1 MQKKLTPLVIVLALL
16 SPGLL
21 WADTPAK
28 PTDPQIAHIAYTAG
42 LIDVEA
48 GKLALEKSQNTDVRA
63 FAQRMVGDHTAVND
77 QALALVKKLNV
88 TPEDNPTSQSLTKQ
102 AETTRKKLAG
112 LTGAAFDKAYIDNEV
127 AFHKTVNSALS
138 TTLIPDAQNSELKSS
153 LAEWPQSVRGAS
165 GARGASG
172 SATVFGEV
180 VVCGRRSNQAI
191 RVEGML
197 KRNNSDYARL
207 SDGELASRIAARDVA
222 AVRLV
227 TGRNNQ
233 RLFRT
238 AWSILK
244 DRSEAEEAV
253 QDGYLKAFDAIET
266 FAGRSSLSTWLT
278 RIVVNEALS
287 RRSRAQRRS
296 RLLNQESVV
305 VLEEYREKLM
315 AGSVT
320 QSPEKVLMRRQI
332 AKLLETAIARLPD
345 TFRPVF
351 VLREIEG
358 LSVEDTA
365 EALQIPEETVKTRLF
380 RARRRLQKELD
391 PELCGALS
399 ETFPFAGADCEALT
413 NRVLASF
420 SKSTKGI

>member
-1 MQKKLTPLVIVLALL
+1 
-16 SPGLL
+16 
-21 WADTPAK
+21 
-28 PTDPQIAHIAYTAG
+28 
-42 LIDVEA
+42 
-48 GKLALEKSQNTDVRA
+48 
-63 FAQRMVGDHTAVND
+63 
-77 QALALVKKLNV
+77 
-88 TPEDNPTSQSLTKQ
+88 
-102 AETTRKKLAG
+102 
-112 LTGAAFDKAYIDNEV
+112 
-127 AFHKTVNSALS
+127 
-138 TTLIPDAQNSELKSS
+138 
-153 LAEWPQSVRGAS
+153 
-165 GARGASG
+165 
-172 SATVFGEV
+172 
-180 VVCGRRSNQAI
+180 
-191 RVEGML
+191 ML
-197 KRNNSDYARL
+197 KQSKSDYATL
-207 SDGELASRIAARDVA
+207 SDSELASRIATRDVA
-222 AVRLV
+222 AVRLM

-253 QDGYLKAFDAIET
+253 QDGYLKAFDAIGT

-278 RIVVNEALS
+278 RIVANEALS

-320 QSPEKVLMRRQI
+320 QSPEKALMQRQI

-345 TFRPVF
+345 AFRPVF

-399 ETFPFAGADCEALT
+399 ETFPFAGVDCEAMT
-413 NRVLASF
+413 ERVL
-420 SKSTKGI
+420 TKLCRAAKTI

>member
-1 MQKKLTPLVIVLALL
+1 
-16 SPGLL
+16 
-21 WADTPAK
+21 
-28 PTDPQIAHIAYTAG
+28 
-42 LIDVEA
+42 
-48 GKLALEKSQNTDVRA
+48 
-63 FAQRMVGDHTAVND
+63 
-77 QALALVKKLNV
+77 
-88 TPEDNPTSQSLTKQ
+88 
-102 AETTRKKLAG
+102 
-112 LTGAAFDKAYIDNEV
+112 
-127 AFHKTVNSALS
+127 
-138 TTLIPDAQNSELKSS
+138 
-153 LAEWPQSVRGAS
+153 
-165 GARGASG
+165 
-172 SATVFGEV
+172 
-180 VVCGRRSNQAI
+180 
-191 RVEGML
+191 ML
-197 KRNNSDYARL
+197 KQKNSDYTTL

-233 RLFRT
+233 RLFRA

-253 QDGYLKAFDAIET
+253 QDGYMKAFDAIES

-287 RRSRAQRRS
+287 RRSRAQARS
-296 RLLNQESVV
+296 RLLSQESVL

-320 QSPEKVLMRRQI
+320 QSPERILMRRQI

-399 ETFPFAGADCEALT
+399 ETFPFAGADCAAMTERLLTALC
-413 NRVLASF
+413 
-420 SKSTKGI
+420 KSTRN

>member
-1 MQKKLTPLVIVLALL
+1 
-16 SPGLL
+16 
-21 WADTPAK
+21 
-28 PTDPQIAHIAYTAG
+28 
-42 LIDVEA
+42 
-48 GKLALEKSQNTDVRA
+48 
-63 FAQRMVGDHTAVND
+63 
-77 QALALVKKLNV
+77 
-88 TPEDNPTSQSLTKQ
+88 
-102 AETTRKKLAG
+102 
-112 LTGAAFDKAYIDNEV
+112 
-127 AFHKTVNSALS
+127 
-138 TTLIPDAQNSELKSS
+138 
-153 LAEWPQSVRGAS
+153 
-165 GARGASG
+165 
-172 SATVFGEV
+172 
-180 VVCGRRSNQAI
+180 
-191 RVEGML
+191 ML
-197 KRNNSDYARL
+197 KQTKSDYATL
-207 SDGELASRIAARDVA
+207 SDSELASRIAARDVA

-253 QDGYLKAFDAIET
+253 QDGYMKAFDAIGT

-296 RLLNQESVV
+296 RLLNQELVV

-399 ETFPFAGADCEALT
+399 ETFPFAGADCEAMT
-413 NRVLASF
+413 ERVLTSF
-420 SKSTKGI
+420 GKSAKTI

>member
-1 MQKKLTPLVIVLALL
+1 
-16 SPGLL
+16 
-21 WADTPAK
+21 
-28 PTDPQIAHIAYTAG
+28 
-42 LIDVEA
+42 
-48 GKLALEKSQNTDVRA
+48 
-63 FAQRMVGDHTAVND
+63 
-77 QALALVKKLNV
+77 
-88 TPEDNPTSQSLTKQ
+88 
-102 AETTRKKLAG
+102 
-112 LTGAAFDKAYIDNEV
+112 
-127 AFHKTVNSALS
+127 
-138 TTLIPDAQNSELKSS
+138 
-153 LAEWPQSVRGAS
+153 
-165 GARGASG
+165 
-172 SATVFGEV
+172 
-180 VVCGRRSNQAI
+180 
-191 RVEGML
+191 ML
-197 KRNNSDYARL
+197 KRNNNDYATL
-207 SDGELASRIAARDVA
+207 SDSELASRIATRDVA
-222 AVRLV
+222 AVRLM

-253 QDGYLKAFDAIET
+253 QDGYLKAFDAIGT

-287 RRSRAQRRS
+287 RRKRAQKRS
-296 RLLNQESVV
+296 RLLNQESIL

-413 NRVLASF
+413 SRVITRFCGSA
-420 SKSTKGI
+420 KSI

>member
-1 MQKKLTPLVIVLALL
+1 
-16 SPGLL
+16 
-21 WADTPAK
+21 
-28 PTDPQIAHIAYTAG
+28 
-42 LIDVEA
+42 
-48 GKLALEKSQNTDVRA
+48 
-63 FAQRMVGDHTAVND
+63 
-77 QALALVKKLNV
+77 
-88 TPEDNPTSQSLTKQ
+88 
-102 AETTRKKLAG
+102 
-112 LTGAAFDKAYIDNEV
+112 
-127 AFHKTVNSALS
+127 
-138 TTLIPDAQNSELKSS
+138 
-153 LAEWPQSVRGAS
+153 
-165 GARGASG
+165 
-172 SATVFGEV
+172 
-180 VVCGRRSNQAI
+180 
-191 RVEGML
+191 ML
-197 KRNNSDYARL
+197 KQKSNDYATL
-207 SDGELASRIAARDVA
+207 SDSELASRIAARDVA

-253 QDGYLKAFDAIET
+253 QDGYLKAFGAIGT

-278 RIVVNEALS
+278 RIVVNEALA
-287 RRSRAQRRS
+287 RRARAQKRS
-296 RLLNQESVV
+296 QLLNQESVV

-320 QSPEKVLMRRQI
+320 QSPEKALMRRQI

-345 TFRPVF
+345 AFRPVF

-380 RARRRLQKELD
+380 RARQRLQNELD
-391 PELCGALS
+391 PELCDALA

-413 NRVLASF
+413 NRVITSF
-420 SKSTKGI
+420 CKSAKSI

>member
-1 MQKKLTPLVIVLALL
+1 
-16 SPGLL
+16 
-21 WADTPAK
+21 
-28 PTDPQIAHIAYTAG
+28 
-42 LIDVEA
+42 
-48 GKLALEKSQNTDVRA
+48 
-63 FAQRMVGDHTAVND
+63 
-77 QALALVKKLNV
+77 
-88 TPEDNPTSQSLTKQ
+88 
-102 AETTRKKLAG
+102 
-112 LTGAAFDKAYIDNEV
+112 
-127 AFHKTVNSALS
+127 
-138 TTLIPDAQNSELKSS
+138 
-153 LAEWPQSVRGAS
+153 
-165 GARGASG
+165 
-172 SATVFGEV
+172 
-180 VVCGRRSNQAI
+180 
-191 RVEGML
+191 ML
-197 KRNNSDYARL
+197 KQTKRDYATL

-227 TGRNNQ
+227 TARNNQ

-253 QDGYLKAFDAIET
+253 QDGYLKAFDAVGT

-278 RIVVNEALS
+278 RIVINEALS
-287 RRSRAQRRS
+287 RRARVQKRS
-296 RLLNQESVV
+296 RLLKHESIV

-320 QSPEKVLMRRQI
+320 QSPEKILMRRQI
-332 AKLLETAIARLPD
+332 SRLLEMAIARLPD

-365 EALQIPEETVKTRLF
+365 AALQIPEETVKTRLF

-391 PELCGALS
+391 PELCDALS

-413 NRVLASF
+413 KRVITNFCESA
-420 SKSTKGI
+420 KSI

>member
-1 MQKKLTPLVIVLALL
+1 MLTREN
-16 SPGLL
+16 
-21 WADTPAK
+21 
-28 PTDPQIAHIAYTAG
+28 TDYTA
-42 LIDVEA
+42 
-48 GKLALEKSQNTDVRA
+48 
-63 FAQRMVGDHTAVND
+63 
-77 QALALVKKLNV
+77 
-88 TPEDNPTSQSLTKQ
+88 
-102 AETTRKKLAG
+102 
-112 LTGAAFDKAYIDNEV
+112 
-127 AFHKTVNSALS
+127 
-138 TTLIPDAQNSELKSS
+138 
-153 LAEWPQSVRGAS
+153 
-165 GARGASG
+165 
-172 SATVFGEV
+172 
-180 VVCGRRSNQAI
+180 
-191 RVEGML
+191 
-197 KRNNSDYARL
+197 L
-207 SDGELASRIAARDVA
+207 SDGELASRIAAKDVA

-253 QDGYLKAFDAIET
+253 QDGYLKAFDAIKT

-296 RLLNQESVV
+296 QLLNQESVV

-320 QSPEKVLMRRQI
+320 QSPEKALMRRQI

-399 ETFPFAGADCEALT
+399 ETFPFAGLDCEALT
-413 NRVLASF
+413 NRVITCFCALA
-420 SKSTKGI
+420 KTT

>member
-1 MQKKLTPLVIVLALL
+1 
-16 SPGLL
+16 
-21 WADTPAK
+21 
-28 PTDPQIAHIAYTAG
+28 
-42 LIDVEA
+42 
-48 GKLALEKSQNTDVRA
+48 
-63 FAQRMVGDHTAVND
+63 
-77 QALALVKKLNV
+77 
-88 TPEDNPTSQSLTKQ
+88 
-102 AETTRKKLAG
+102 
-112 LTGAAFDKAYIDNEV
+112 
-127 AFHKTVNSALS
+127 
-138 TTLIPDAQNSELKSS
+138 
-153 LAEWPQSVRGAS
+153 
-165 GARGASG
+165 
-172 SATVFGEV
+172 
-180 VVCGRRSNQAI
+180 
-191 RVEGML
+191 ML
-197 KRNNSDYARL
+197 KRNNSDYATF
-207 SDGELASRIAARDVA
+207 SDSELASRIATRDVA

-233 RLFRT
+233 RLYRT

-244 DRSEAEEAV
+244 DRPEAEEAV
-253 QDGYLKAFDAIET
+253 QDGYIKAFNAIGT

-296 RLLNQESVV
+296 RLLNQESVL

-345 TFRPVF
+345 IFRPVF

-420 SKSTKGI
+420 SKSAKGI

>member
-1 MQKKLTPLVIVLALL
+1 M
-16 SPGLL
+16 
-21 WADTPAK
+21 
-28 PTDPQIAHIAYTAG
+28 
-42 LIDVEA
+42 
-48 GKLALEKSQNTDVRA
+48 
-63 FAQRMVGDHTAVND
+63 
-77 QALALVKKLNV
+77 LN
-88 TPEDNPTSQSLTKQ
+88 
-102 AETTRKKLAG
+102 
-112 LTGAAFDKAYIDNEV
+112 
-127 AFHKTVNSALS
+127 
-138 TTLIPDAQNSELKSS
+138 
-153 LAEWPQSVRGAS
+153 
-165 GARGASG
+165 
-172 SATVFGEV
+172 
-180 VVCGRRSNQAI
+180 
-191 RVEGML
+191 
-197 KRNNSDYARL
+197 RNYSDYATL
-207 SDGELASRIAARDVA
+207 SDSELASRIAAREIA

-233 RLFRT
+233 RLYRT

-287 RRSRAQRRS
+287 RRTRAQRRS
-296 RLLNQESVV
+296 RLLNQESVL

-420 SKSTKGI
+420 SKSAKGI

>member
-1 MQKKLTPLVIVLALL
+1 MLQ
-16 SPGLL
+16 
-21 WADTPAK
+21 
-28 PTDPQIAHIAYTAG
+28 
-42 LIDVEA
+42 
-48 GKLALEKSQNTDVRA
+48 
-63 FAQRMVGDHTAVND
+63 QR
-77 QALALVKKLNV
+77 
-88 TPEDNPTSQSLTKQ
+88 
-102 AETTRKKLAG
+102 
-112 LTGAAFDKAYIDNEV
+112 
-127 AFHKTVNSALS
+127 KT
-138 TTLIPDAQNSELKSS
+138 
-153 LAEWPQSVRGAS
+153 
-165 GARGASG
+165 
-172 SATVFGEV
+172 
-180 VVCGRRSNQAI
+180 
-191 RVEGML
+191 
-197 KRNNSDYARL
+197 DYAKL
-207 SDGELASRIAARDVA
+207 SDVELASRIAARDVA

-253 QDGYLKAFDAIET
+253 QDGYLKAFDAIES
-266 FAGRSSLSTWLT
+266 FAGKSSLSTWLT
-278 RIVVNEALS
+278 RIVVNEALE
-287 RRSRAQRRS
+287 RRRRAQRRS
-296 RLLNQESVV
+296 RLLNQESVL

-315 AGSVT
+315 AGSAA
-320 QSPEKVLMRRQI
+320 QSPERILMRRQI

-365 EALQIPEETVKTRLF
+365 AALQIPEETVKTRLF

-413 NRVLASF
+413 ERVVARF
-420 SKSTKGI
+420 IGGKGPRA

>member
-1 MQKKLTPLVIVLALL
+1 
-16 SPGLL
+16 
-21 WADTPAK
+21 
-28 PTDPQIAHIAYTAG
+28 
-42 LIDVEA
+42 
-48 GKLALEKSQNTDVRA
+48 
-63 FAQRMVGDHTAVND
+63 
-77 QALALVKKLNV
+77 
-88 TPEDNPTSQSLTKQ
+88 
-102 AETTRKKLAG
+102 
-112 LTGAAFDKAYIDNEV
+112 
-127 AFHKTVNSALS
+127 
-138 TTLIPDAQNSELKSS
+138 
-153 LAEWPQSVRGAS
+153 
-165 GARGASG
+165 
-172 SATVFGEV
+172 
-180 VVCGRRSNQAI
+180 
-191 RVEGML
+191 ML
-197 KRNNSDYARL
+197 KRNNSDYATF
-207 SDGELASRIAARDVA
+207 SDSELASRIATRDVA

-233 RLFRT
+233 RLYRT

-244 DRSEAEEAV
+244 DRPEAEEAV
-253 QDGYLKAFDAIET
+253 QDGYIKAFNAIGT

-296 RLLNQESVV
+296 RLLNQESVL

-420 SKSTKGI
+420 SKSAKGI

>member
-1 MQKKLTPLVIVLALL
+1 
-16 SPGLL
+16 
-21 WADTPAK
+21 
-28 PTDPQIAHIAYTAG
+28 
-42 LIDVEA
+42 
-48 GKLALEKSQNTDVRA
+48 
-63 FAQRMVGDHTAVND
+63 
-77 QALALVKKLNV
+77 
-88 TPEDNPTSQSLTKQ
+88 
-102 AETTRKKLAG
+102 
-112 LTGAAFDKAYIDNEV
+112 
-127 AFHKTVNSALS
+127 
-138 TTLIPDAQNSELKSS
+138 
-153 LAEWPQSVRGAS
+153 
-165 GARGASG
+165 
-172 SATVFGEV
+172 
-180 VVCGRRSNQAI
+180 
-191 RVEGML
+191 ML
-197 KRNNSDYARL
+197 KRNSNDCATL
-207 SDGELASRIAARDVA
+207 SDSELASRIAARDIA

-253 QDGYLKAFDAIET
+253 QDGYLKAFDAIGT

-287 RRSRAQRRS
+287 RRRRAQRRA
-296 RLLNQESVV
+296 RLLNQESVL

-320 QSPEKVLMRRQI
+320 QSPEKTLLRRQI
-332 AKLLETAIARLPD
+332 AKMLETAIARLPD

-358 LSVEDTA
+358 LSVQDTA
-365 EALQIPEETVKTRLF
+365 EALQIPEETVKTRLL

-399 ETFPFAGADCEALT
+399 ETFPFAGADCEAMT
-413 NRVLASF
+413 ERVLTRFRRAA
-420 SKSTKGI
+420 KAI